1 MRSAFDTF
9 SACYSH
15 LTLPKLNPSFYWV
28 YFSLP
33 MDRVLGQFE
42 DVREVATATPEA
54 RAWRGRD
61 LLSGREALI
70 KRLPASGGYKTR
82 ATQSLALSH
91 SHIVPTRRW
100 LRDGDGLYAVRDFVP
115 GSNLRQTLVD
125 ASRRAFDHLQ
135 FLLNPILDALDYA
148 HRFGL
153 THGGVTPENV
163 LVDSEGNSLLCDF
176 ATIENPSP
184 LRDAYVP
191 RELLA
196 ANGQAT
202 ARTDFY
208 ALCELYKEF
217 LPERSVE
224 DEAGAAARQRLLRN
238 LSETQQ
244 AATDAEELRYKLEAV
259 GKMAELLGFSG
270 EQGEGGK
277 VWRPAHLVCS
287 VAPAIA
293 TLAPGGGTNVT
304 LSLTNE
310 GDQDL
315 HVESITTDV
324 VWLNLPTR
332 LAPFDLPPDSRR
344 NLVWIVSGA
353 RLQAGSYNATLTVRS
368 NSDMSAAESLD
379 KTRWSEQA
387 IAVPT
392 IVRGA
397 AEANALDDAASS
409 EIRPLAE
416 ELPLPDMASSKYASD
431 SEHPGIAVMQE
442 PDPGLARSGQNGVLH
457 LAVKNIGSRRL
468 RVDSVTPFP
477 SWLVYP
483 GIFSALWIEPGDTQ
497 YLGFSIVTATLPGG
511 DYKAAV
517 TFVTTVLTETLLGLQ
532 PERRQMKCD
541 VRIRVVRGIAAQ
553 ADLGK
558 VAGGG
563 CAPAVLAMISGAS
576 LLGYWLIAMR

>member
-1 MRSAFDTF
+1 
-9 SACYSH
+9 
-15 LTLPKLNPSFYWV
+15 
-28 YFSLP
+28 

-42 DVREVATATPEA
+42 DVREVETATPEA

-61 LLSGREALI
+61 SLSGRDALI
-70 KRLPASGGYKTR
+70 KRLPAAGGGKTR
-82 ATQSLALSH
+82 ATQSLALAH
-91 SHIVPTRRW
+91 PHIVPTRRW
-100 LRDGDGLYAVRDFVP
+100 LRDGDGLYTVRDFVP
-115 GSNLRQTLVD
+115 GSNLRQALADV
-125 ASRRAFDHLQ
+125 SRRAFDHLQ
-135 FLLNPILDALDYA
+135 HLLSPILDALDYA

-163 LVDSEGNSLLCDF
+163 LVDAEGNSLLCDF

-184 LRDAYVP
+184 LHAAYVP
-191 RELLA
+191 RELMA
-196 ANGQAT
+196 ADGQAT
-202 ARTDFY
+202 ARADFY

-217 LPERSVE
+217 LPERSSE

-244 AATDAEELRYKLEAV
+244 TATDAEELRYKLEAV

-277 VWRPAHLVCS
+277 VLRPAHLVCT
-287 VAPAIA
+287 VAPATA

-310 GDQDL
+310 GDRDL
-315 HVESITTDV
+315 HVESITTDA

-353 RLQAGSYNATLTVRS
+353 RLQAGAYNATLTVRS
-368 NSDMSAAESLD
+368 NSNVIPEPLKKEA
-379 KTRWSEQA
+379 WSEQVIA
-387 IAVPT
+387 IPT
-392 IVRGA
+392 IVRGS
-397 AEANALDDAASS
+397 AENNARNDGVSVDY
-409 EIRPLAE
+409 RPLAE
-416 ELPLPDMASSKYASD
+416 ELPLPDQPPPQYVTD
-431 SEHPGIAVMQE
+431 NEHPGIAVTQE
-442 PDPGLARSGQNGVLH
+442 PDPGLARTGQNGVLH

-468 RVDSVTPFP
+468 RVDSVSPYP

-483 GIFSALWIEPGDTQ
+483 GIFNALWIEPGDTQ
-497 YLGFSIVTATLPGG
+497 YLGFSVVTATLPGG
-511 DYKAAV
+511 DYTAAV
-517 TFVTTVLTETLLGLQ
+517 TFVTTVMTETLLGLQ

-541 VRIRVVRGIAAQ
+541 VRVRVVRGVAAQ
-553 ADLGK
+553 TDLSK

-563 CAPAVLAMISGAS
+563 CAPAVLAAISGFS
-576 LLGYWLIAMR
+576 LLGYWLMTIR